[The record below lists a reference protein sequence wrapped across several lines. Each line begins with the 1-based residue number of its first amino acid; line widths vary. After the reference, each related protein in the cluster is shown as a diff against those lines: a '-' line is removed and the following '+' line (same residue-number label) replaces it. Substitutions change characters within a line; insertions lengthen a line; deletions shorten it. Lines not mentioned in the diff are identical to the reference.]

1 MKRCFIMMVGMVF
14 LFSSLALAAGPKSY
28 QVTGPVLEVKDDLIV
43 VQKGSD
49 KWELARD
56 KDTKVKV
63 EDAIGKLRK
72 AMEGDDKDEIR
83 RLSEELTNASHKL
96 AEAMYQQASQ
106 AEGQKAGTQGGGA
119 KASKPEDDVVDADFE
134 EVKDDKK

>member
-1 MKRCFIMMVGMVF
+1 MHVDDDRKKRELVDARNHAD
-14 LFSSLALAAGPKSY
+14 ALIYSTEKSI
-28 QVTGPVLEVKDDLIV
+28 KDLGEKVD
-43 VQKGSD
+43 Q
-49 KWELARD
+49 A
-56 KDTKVKV
+56 TKSKV
-63 EDAIGKLRK
+63 EKAIEKLRK

-106 AEGQKAGTQGGGA
+106 SEGQKQGPQAAGGA
-119 KASKPEDDVVDADFE
+119 RASKQDEDVVDADFE

>member
-1 MKRCFIMMVGMVF
+1 V
-14 LFSSLALAAGPKSY
+14 
-28 QVTGPVLEVKDDLIV
+28 
-43 VQKGSD
+43 
-49 KWELARD
+49 D

-63 EDAIGKLRK
+63 EEAVGKLRK
-72 AMEGDDKDEIR
+72 AMEGDDKEEIR

-106 AEGQKAGTQGGGA
+106 AESQKAGGPGGA

>member
-1 MKRCFIMMVGMVF
+1 MIYSTERSI
-14 LFSSLALAAGPKSY
+14 
-28 QVTGPVLEVKDDLIV
+28 KDLGEKV
-43 VQKGSD
+43 
-49 KWELARD
+49 D

-63 EDAIGKLRK
+63 EEAVGKLRK

-106 AEGQKAGTQGGGA
+106 AESQKAGAQGGA